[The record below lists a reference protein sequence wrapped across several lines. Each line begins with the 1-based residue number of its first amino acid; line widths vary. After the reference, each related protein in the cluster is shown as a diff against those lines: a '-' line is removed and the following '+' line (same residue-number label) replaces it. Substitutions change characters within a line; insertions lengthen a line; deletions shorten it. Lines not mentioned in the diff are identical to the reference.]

1 MVPGVRLT
9 RAGAV
14 ATVVLDRPA
23 RFNALTRD
31 VRLGLAAVLGELDA
45 DAGVRAVVLTG
56 EGRAFCAGQD
66 LDELPED
73 GDLGRLLADEY
84 EPMVRALAG
93 LRVPLVAA
101 INGPAAGAG
110 LGLALAADIRVM
122 AEDAFLSAAFAG
134 IGLVPDSGVSRLLV
148 DAVGHGRAAEIALT
162 GRRVPADEA
171 LALGLVARVV
181 PTADVRGEADAIASR
196 LAAGPTRALGLTRRL
211 LRDAAHAPDLD
222 AVLALERAAQ
232 AEAAATADFAEGVAA
247 FRAKR
252 PPAFEGR

>member
-1 MVPGVRLT
+1 M
-9 RAGAV
+9 
-14 ATVVLDRPA
+14 
-23 RFNALTRD
+23 
-31 VRLGLAAVLGELDA
+31 
-45 DAGVRAVVLTG
+45 
-56 EGRAFCAGQD
+56 
-66 LDELPED
+66 
-73 GDLGRLLADEY
+73 
-84 EPMVRALAG
+84 
-93 LRVPLVAA
+93 PLVAA

-162 GRRVPADEA
+162 GRRVPAAEA
-171 LALGLVARVV
+171 LALGLVAQVV
-181 PTADVRGEADAIASR
+181 PTAEVRAEAHALGQR

-211 LRDAAHAPDLD
+211 RAAARAPDLD
-222 AVLALERAAQ
+222 HVLALERAAQ
-232 AEAAATADFAEGVAA
+232 AEAGRTADFAEGVAA